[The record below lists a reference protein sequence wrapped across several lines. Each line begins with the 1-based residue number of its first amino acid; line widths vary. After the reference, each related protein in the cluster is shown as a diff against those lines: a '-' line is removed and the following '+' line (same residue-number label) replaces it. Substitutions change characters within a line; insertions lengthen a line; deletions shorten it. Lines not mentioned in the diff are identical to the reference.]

1 MCLLDWETQS
11 LYPPKPLMKDTG
23 EKKVYVSY
31 LLRMW
36 QTGGSKGADIREAA
50 LWRASL
56 QNPLSGERFVFAS
69 LEELFCYLQRQ
80 TGRDPLA
87 TGQAEDE

>member
-1 MCLLDWETQS
+1 
-11 LYPPKPLMKDTG
+11 MKDTG
-23 EKKVYVSY
+23 ENKKYLSY

-36 QTGGSKGADIREAA
+36 QTGGCKGTDTREAA

-56 QNPLSGERFVFAS
+56 QNPLNGERFVFVS

-80 TGRDPLA
+80 TGRDPQA
-87 TGQAEDE
+87 TGEAEDE